1 MRKPTIKTRRRLGLA
16 LAVATLIVFF
26 LGYRLIRIQLI
37 EGEEYKKGALQ
48 QWTKAI
54 DITSD
59 RGLIYDRKG
68 KKLAINTTAY
78 TVWAAPSDL
87 DEPEAAALQLG
98 PILGMDSEELY
109 KKITSDSNVEKLK
122 QWVTRSEA
130 DQIRELGLRG
140 ISIVD
145 DSKRYYPFGSFGAY
159 IIGFTDIDNKGLYGI
174 ERVYDEYM
182 AGTPGVWVKAT
193 DAANR
198 QLPYDGEQ
206 IYDAEDGLSVVLSV
220 DETIQGFAE
229 DAAEKAMETNKAKS
243 VSIIVMDPETGE
255 VLAMANKPDYDPNYP
270 RQAMDPA
277 INEEWSK
284 LPPEEQQQKW
294 FQMWRNYAINDLY
307 EPGSTFKIV
316 TAAAALEEG
325 SATLKSHYYCNGFIR
340 DIKGVVLRCSSW
352 YDPHEDQDFATSFS
366 NSCNVAFVN
375 MARELGKEKLYEYIK
390 AFGFG
395 QTTGIDLLGEQR
407 GLIPSGIES
416 IREVNLA
423 TLSYGHGISVTP
435 IQMINAIA
443 AVANNGKLMTPMMTR
458 SLIDSE
464 GKIVKQF
471 NPEMKRQ
478 VISENTADMLLGML
492 EKTVLEGT
500 GKKAYVPGYR
510 VGGKTGT
517 AQKIID
523 GRYVDKKYI
532 SSFGGVAPVDD
543 PRIAV
548 LVIVDEPTG
557 IYYGGTVAGPFAAMV
572 IENTLNYME
581 IPRKYTEA
589 ELKNIEEKVLV
600 PEVTGLTIAEA
611 GELISGMD
619 LKYTTEYEDFT
630 LDTIIVDQYPK
641 AGNELQRGGIIDL
654 YLASGTN
661 NPTLSEEVNGDQ

>member
-1 MRKPTIKTRRRLGLA
+1 MRKPTIKTRRRLGIA

-325 SATLKSHYYCNGFIR
+325 SATLNSHYYCNGFIR

-471 NPEMKRQ
+471 YPEMKRQ

-581 IPRKYTEA
+581 IPRKYTDA

>member
-325 SATLKSHYYCNGFIR
+325 SATLNSHYYCNGFIR

-464 GKIVKQF
+464 GKVVKQF
-471 NPEMKRQ
+471 YPEMKRQ

>member
-325 SATLKSHYYCNGFIR
+325 SATLNSHYYCNGFIR

-352 YDPHEDQDFATSFS
+352 YDPHEDQDFATSVS

-471 NPEMKRQ
+471 YPEMKRQ

-557 IYYGGTVAGPFAAMV
+557 IYYGGTVSGPFAAMV

>member
-284 LPPEEQQQKW
+284 LPPEDQQQKW

-325 SATLKSHYYCNGFIR
+325 SATLNSHYYCNGFIR

-458 SLIDSE
+458 SLIDSD
-464 GKIVKQF
+464 GKVVKQF
-471 NPEMKRQ
+471 YPEMKRQ

>member
-109 KKITSDSNVEKLK
+109 RKITSDSNVEKLK

-325 SATLKSHYYCNGFIR
+325 SATLNSHYYCNGFIR

-471 NPEMKRQ
+471 YPEMKRQ

>member
-59 RGLIYDRKG
+59 RGIIYDRKG

-284 LPPEEQQQKW
+284 LPPEDQQQKW

-325 SATLKSHYYCNGFIR
+325 SATLNSHYYCNGFIR

-458 SLIDSE
+458 SLIDSD
-464 GKIVKQF
+464 GKVVKQF
-471 NPEMKRQ
+471 YPEMKRQ

-581 IPRKYTEA
+581 IPRKYTDA

>member
-1 MRKPTIKTRRRLGLA
+1 MRKPTIKTRRRLGIA

-325 SATLKSHYYCNGFIR
+325 SATLNSHYYCNGFIR

-471 NPEMKRQ
+471 YPEMKRQ

-600 PEVTGLTIAEA
+600 PEVIGLTIAEA

>member
-59 RGLIYDRKG
+59 RGIIYDRKG

-325 SATLKSHYYCNGFIR
+325 SATLNSHYYCNGFIR

-458 SLIDSE
+458 SLIDSD
-464 GKIVKQF
+464 GKVVKQF
-471 NPEMKRQ
+471 YPEMKRQ

>member
-59 RGLIYDRKG
+59 RGIIYDRKG

-98 PILGMDSEELY
+98 PILGMDSEDLY

-229 DAAEKAMETNKAKS
+229 DAAEKAIETNKAKS

-325 SATLKSHYYCNGFIR
+325 SATLNSHYYCNGFIR

-458 SLIDSE
+458 SLIDSD
-464 GKIVKQF
+464 GKVVKQF
-471 NPEMKRQ
+471 YPEMKRQ

>member
-325 SATLKSHYYCNGFIR
+325 SATLNSHYYCNGFIR

-458 SLIDSE
+458 SLIDSD
-464 GKIVKQF
+464 GKVVKQF
-471 NPEMKRQ
+471 YPEMKRQ

>member
-325 SATLKSHYYCNGFIR
+325 SATLNSHYYCNGFIR

-471 NPEMKRQ
+471 YPEMKRQ

-661 NPTLSEEVNGDQ
+661 NPTLSKEVNGDQ

>member
-206 IYDAEDGLSVVLSV
+206 VYDAEDGLSVVLSV

-284 LPPEEQQQKW
+284 LPPKEQQQKW

-325 SATLKSHYYCNGFIR
+325 SATLNSHYYCNGFIR

-352 YDPHEDQDFATSFS
+352 YDPHEDQDFATSVS

-471 NPEMKRQ
+471 YPEMKRQ

>member
-1 MRKPTIKTRRRLGLA
+1 MRKPTKKTKLRLGIA
-16 LAVATLIVFF
+16 LTIATLIVFF
-26 LGYRLIRIQLI
+26 LGYRLIRIQLF

-68 KKLAINTTAY
+68 KKLAVNTTAY
-78 TVWAAPSDL
+78 TVWAAPSDM

-98 PILGMDSEELY
+98 PILGQDPEELY
-109 KKITSDSNVEKLK
+109 KKLTSEANVEKLK
-122 QWVTRSEA
+122 QWVTRAEA
-130 DQIRELGLRG
+130 DQIRDLGIRG

-145 DSKRYYPFGSFGAY
+145 DSKRYYPFGSFGSY
-159 IIGFTDIDNKGLYGI
+159 ILGFTDIDNKGLYGI
-174 ERVYDEYM
+174 ERVYDEYL
-182 AGTPGVWVKAT
+182 AGTPGIWVKVT

-206 IYDAEDGLSVVLSV
+206 IYEAKDGLSVVLSV

-255 VLAMANKPDYDPNYP
+255 ILAMANKPDYDPNYP
-270 RQAMDPA
+270 RQPLDPA
-277 INEEWSK
+277 VGEQWSK

-325 SATLKSHYYCNGFIR
+325 SATLNSHYYCDGFIR

-352 YDPHEDQDFATSFS
+352 YDPHGDQDFATSFS

-395 QTTGIDLLGEQR
+395 QTTGIDLPGEQR
-407 GLIPSGIES
+407 GLIPSGIDS
-416 IREVNLA
+416 IKEVNLA

-443 AVANNGKLMTPMMTR
+443 AVANDGKLMTPMMTR
-458 SLIDSE
+458 SLIDSQ
-464 GKIVKQF
+464 GKVVKQF
-471 NPEMKRQ
+471 QPQMKRQ
-478 VISENTADMLLGML
+478 VISEKTADMLLDML

-523 GRYVDKKYI
+523 GRYVENKYI
-532 SSFGGVAPVDD
+532 SSFGGVAPIND

-581 IPRKYTEA
+581 VPRSYTEE
-589 ELKNIEEKVLV
+589 ELKGIQETVPV
-600 PEVTGLTIAEA
+600 PEVIGLTIAEA
-611 GELISGMD
+611 GELISEIS
-619 LKYTTEYEDFT
+619 LKYTTEYEDFS
-630 LDTIIVDQYPK
+630 LDTVVVDQYPK
-641 AGNELQRGGIIDL
+641 AGEEIQIGGIIDL
-654 YLASGTN
+654 YLSSGTN
-661 NPTLSEEVNGDQ
+661 NPTLSEETFEDR